1 MGVRLPPPALPD
13 RATKGGPR
21 WPDATTTRSS
31 FRRADEQAAARL
43 QFRGAGQAR
52 RPECQGRD
60 EGAPREARQQRSVSM
75 RIRTA
80 LSGTAAATAAAFDGV
95 GRSYYYRE
103 R

>member
-1 MGVRLPPPALPD
+1 
-13 RATKGGPR
+13 
-21 WPDATTTRSS
+21 
-31 FRRADEQAAARL
+31 
-43 QFRGAGQAR
+43 
-52 RPECQGRD
+52 
-60 EGAPREARQQRSVSM
+60 M